1 MGQAGEGMRLRGEET
16 LTQDGV
22 LSRDSRDLSLSLS
35 LSLPLSR
42 KKGKRKRCF
51 RGPFHKD
58 ASELG
63 DIFCTRNRHL
73 EMTALLLTLARH
85 LGFTA
90 S

>member
-1 MGQAGEGMRLRGEET
+1 MGQAGEGMRLRGEENVS
-16 LTQDGV
+16 QDGV
-22 LSRDSRDLSLSLS
+22 LSRDSRDLSLS

>member
-22 LSRDSRDLSLSLS
+22 LSRDSRDLS

-90 S
+90 SL